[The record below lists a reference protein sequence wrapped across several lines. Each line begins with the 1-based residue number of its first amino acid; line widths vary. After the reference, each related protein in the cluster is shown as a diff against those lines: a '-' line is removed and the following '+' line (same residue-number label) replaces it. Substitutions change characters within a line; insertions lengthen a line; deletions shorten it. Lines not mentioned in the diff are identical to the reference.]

1 MHRLSLSVT
10 PWCNSTQFLFLF
22 CLQYFHGKGILS
34 SYQGILSTFW
44 LQLRSFSWDN
54 CRHRHT
60 AAALRDGFLKPT
72 VDWIQVE
79 IWFNLFE
86 KSIGKIKLTQHHQS
100 FVLSDLWGLPEFS
113 ICPTCFSS
121 WRWTW
126 GSKYEGV
133 NIKLRWLKSRTTSDL
148 LRLLVRFSLSSSCLQ
163 VDFIQ
168 INWQILLEE
177 LQYIVLSQSCMIIE
191 LERKCERKGQYSLSQ
206 VLSTFWNIWEIHGL
220 ILIQNIGH
228 WSSVFTSCEFNLCNW
243 NTNLWNQS
251 PWPSK

>member
-1 MHRLSLSVT
+1 MYVINALIILVSHSLMQLHPVFFSDFVY
-10 PWCNSTQFLFLF
+10 NISIVKASF
-22 CLQYFHGKGILS
+22 
-34 SYQGILSTFW
+34 STFW
-44 LQLRSFSWDN
+44 LQLRSLSWDN
-54 CRHRHT
+54 RRHRHP

-133 NIKLRWLKSRTTSDL
+133 NIKSRWLKSRTTSDL
-148 LRLLVRFSLSSSCLQ
+148 LRLLVRFSLSSLCLQ
-163 VDFIQ
+163 VD
-168 INWQILLEE
+168 
-177 LQYIVLSQSCMIIE
+177 II
-191 LERKCERKGQYSLSQ
+191 K
-206 VLSTFWNIWEIHGL
+206 STDKYF
-220 ILIQNIGH
+220 
-228 WSSVFTSCEFNLCNW
+228 
-243 NTNLWNQS
+243 
-251 PWPSK
+251 